1 MQKNMRQQFTLGD
14 LCKHLEISEACLRRQ
29 FSRHLHTAPMTY
41 FLKQKLTWSAN
52 MLCTTSLTI
61 KEIAY
66 NAGYEDPFYFSKQF
80 RIQFGMSPTQY
91 RKIHALS
98 LDKG

>member
-1 MQKNMRQQFTLGD
+1 
-14 LCKHLEISEACLRRQ
+14 
-29 FSRHLHTAPMTY
+29 MTY